1 MATPLSVLH
10 LQSACKPRVRD
21 ALVPSNCA
29 IRPGLQHVARR
40 LLITIR
46 KHAGTMMSIMK
57 APEFTGYWFDDDVAP
72 MRVPGDEESTLAEQE
87 ALDDLAERVSAARS
101 VI

>member
-1 MATPLSVLH
+1 VDRLRADCKSRADCALMPPIGTFRPSWTPL
-10 LQSACKPRVRD
+10 
-21 ALVPSNCA
+21 
-29 IRPGLQHVARR
+29 ARR

-46 KHAGTMMSIMK
+46 RPTESKMRNVK
-57 APEFTGYWFDDDVAP
+57 APEFTGYWFDDDATP
-72 MRVPGDEESTLAEQE
+72 QRSRSDEESTLAEQE